1 MNPISPSLNSDEFWM
16 NEALLRAQRAAA
28 VGEVPVGAIVV
39 KDNQIIGEGWNQPL
53 QDHDPTAHAEV
64 RALRQAALAVGNYRL
79 TGCSLYVTLE
89 PCAMCAG
96 AMMHARVARVIF
108 GAHDPKTGVAGSVLN
123 LFDYSKLNHHCQVT
137 GSVLAEA
144 CVNELQRFF
153 AQRRAINRLV
163 DETMRAEDA

>member
-28 VGEVPVGAIVV
+28 AGEVPVGAIVV

-79 TGCSLYVTLE
+79 NGCSLYVTLE